1 MAVMD
6 DNTRLHPPMT
16 RPAPPRRSDS
26 APGRQS
32 GVPPVWRIW
41 RLLLAI
47 GLVLTGLAMIIVTVA
62 FIYWPADLILGGA
75 VLFAVGAFFTRLEPS
90 PPQRRR

>member
-1 MAVMD
+1 
-6 DNTRLHPPMT
+6 
-16 RPAPPRRSDS
+16 
-26 APGRQS
+26 
-32 GVPPVWRIW
+32 
-41 RLLLAI
+41 LLLAI